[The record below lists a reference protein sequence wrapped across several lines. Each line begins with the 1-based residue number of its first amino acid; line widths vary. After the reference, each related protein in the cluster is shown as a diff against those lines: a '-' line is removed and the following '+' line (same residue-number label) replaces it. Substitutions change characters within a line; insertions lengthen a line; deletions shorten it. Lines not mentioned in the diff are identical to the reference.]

1 LTDTDATV
9 FHKIPIKGEMNMEE
23 RLKIGKK
30 ARDFV
35 LKDHRN
41 EDFRLSDFEGKRV
54 LLSFHPLAWTSICAR
69 QMKTLEE
76 NKSVFDSL
84 DTLAV
89 GLSVDTVPSK
99 FAWANSLGI
108 THTRLLSDFWP
119 HGKVSKMYGLFR
131 NDDGVSQRANVL
143 VDENRSVRFV
153 KIYEP
158 GELPTIQDVIQFI
171 EQMK

>member
-1 LTDTDATV
+1 
-9 FHKIPIKGEMNMEE
+9 MEE

-41 EDFRLSDFEGKRV
+41 EDFRLSGFEGKRV
-54 LLSFHPLAWTSICAR
+54 LLSFHPLAWTPICAR
-69 QMKTLEE
+69 QMKTLDE

-84 DTLAV
+84 NTQAV

-108 THTRLLSDFWP
+108 TQTRLLSDFWP

-131 NDDGVSQRANVL
+131 NDDGFSQRSNVL
-143 VDENRSVRFV
+143 VDEDRFIKFV

-158 GELPTIQDVIQFI
+158 GELPTIQDVTLFI
-171 EQMK
+171 KGLK

>member
-1 LTDTDATV
+1 
-9 FHKIPIKGEMNMEE
+9 MED

-41 EDFRLSDFEGKRV
+41 ENFKLSDFEGRRI
-54 LLSFHPLAWTSICAR
+54 LLSFHPLAWTPVCAR
-69 QMKTLEE
+69 QMKALDE

-84 DTLAV
+84 NTLAV

-108 THTRLLSDFWP
+108 TQTRLLSDFWP
-119 HGKVSKMYGLFR
+119 HGRVSKMYDLFR
-131 NDDGVSQRANVL
+131 QDDGLSQRANVL
-143 VDENRSVRFV
+143 IDENRTIRLV
-153 KIYEP
+153 KIYETR
-158 GELPTIQDVIQFI
+158 ELPTIQDVIRFI
-171 EQMK
+171 QNLK